1 MLHALLFAVSFATA
15 FEYQLAVYTGER
27 CTGAE
32 TKLRHLPDP
41 PACHKLNHSVTKSIL
56 MKSDNVHDDQH
67 SVIVYEDDD
76 CTGSILGMFE
86 NMNGCLNLR
95 GLTNVVGRSIM
106 VTSGTT
112 KSDESP
118 NEYFVADYLYNSP
131 GRFGNQRLSPI
142 ARAFSGTGDGSSHGG
157 AGTSDD
163 QSSDILTTTQVDHVN
178 GMQTSVATPVEKSA
192 SSTSTNPGQRHII
205 MRILFPGV
213 EELKAVANTIMTAL
227 DNVSIYFAQGSK
239 ESFEHVL
246 KQSLL
251 SANPQ
256 YWQYRKL
263 WRPLVR
269 LIAAVKS
276 QGLTNSRWH
285 VRDRDGRMWEVTIR
299 RREGDQENADNGDKL

>member
-15 FEYQLAVYTGER
+15 FEYHLAEYTGER

-41 PACHKLNHSVTKSIL
+41 PACHKLNHSAKTIL
-56 MKSDNVHDDQH
+56 MKTDNVHDDQH
-67 SVIVYEDDD
+67 SVIVYENDD
-76 CTGSILGMFE
+76 CTGSILGVIE

-106 VTSGTT
+106 VTSGTAR
-112 KSDESP
+112 SEDSL
-118 NEYFVADYLYNSP
+118 NEYFEADYLYNSP
-131 GRFGNQRLSPI
+131 AQFENQRLFPI
-142 ARAFSGTGDGSSHGG
+142 AHASFGTVDESNHGG
-157 AGTSDD
+157 AGTSDG
-163 QSSDILTTTQVDHVN
+163 QSSDIFTTTKVDHVQP
-178 GMQTSVATPVEKSA
+178 MQTSVTTPVEETA
-192 SSTSTNPGQRHII
+192 SSTSTDPEQRHII

-213 EELKAVANTIMTAL
+213 EEVKAVANTLLTAL

-239 ESFEHVL
+239 ESFEH
-246 KQSLL
+246 
-251 SANPQ
+251 